1 MSTTPQISAKDV
13 AALRQQ
19 TGAGM
24 MDCKRALEEAGGD
37 TGKAKEILKKKGLEK
52 ADNIAAKGAGGGGP
66 KEGRIGTYI
75 HSTGKV
81 AAMIELNCDTDFVA
95 KNEEFQALMKDLAV
109 AVCAFEPIAVS
120 KDQIPAEVVEAEK
133 AKYANDVKGKPPE
146 IAAKIIEGKME
157 KNLYAKIP
165 GGCLLNMPYPK
176 EDEFKGNYGD
186 FLKSKVAKLKEN
198 IVLRRFVRM
207 EVGK

>member
-1 MSTTPQISAKDV
+1 MANIDAKTVND
-13 AALRQQ
+13 LRLE

-24 MDCKRALEEAGGD
+24 MDCKKALEEANGD
-37 TGKAKEILKKKGLEK
+37 KTKAKEILKKKGLEK
-52 ADNIAAKGAGGGGP
+52 ADNIAAKGAGSGGP

-81 AAMIELNCDTDFVA
+81 AAMVELNCDTDFVA

-120 KDQIPAEVVEAEK
+120 KDQVPADVVESEK

-165 GGCLLNMPYPK
+165 GGVLLSMPYPK
-176 EDEFKGNYGD
+176 EDEFKGTYGD
-186 FLKSKVAKLKEN
+186 LLKSKVAKLKEN
-198 IVLRRFVRM
+198 IQLRRFVRM

>member
-1 MSTTPQISAKDV
+1 MANIDAKTVND
-13 AALRQQ
+13 LRLE

-24 MDCKRALEEAGGD
+24 MDCKRALEESNGD
-37 TGKAKEILKKKGLEK
+37 KTKAKEIIRKKGLEK
-52 ADNIAAKGAGGGGP
+52 ADNIAAKGAAGAGP
-66 KEGRIGTYI
+66 KEGRIGTYV

-95 KNEEFQALMKDLAV
+95 KNEEFLALLKELAV
-109 AVCAFEPIAVS
+109 AVCAFDPMVVS
-120 KDQIPAEVVEAEK
+120 KDQLPADLVESEK
-133 AKYANDVKGKPPE
+133 AKYANDIKGKPPE

-157 KNLYAKIP
+157 KNLYAQK
-165 GGCLLNMPYPK
+165 CLLNMPYPK

>member
-1 MSTTPQISAKDV
+1 MATIDAKIVND
-13 AALRQQ
+13 LRLE

-24 MDCKRALEEAGGD
+24 MDCKRALEEAAGD
-37 TGKAKEILKKKGLEK
+37 KTKAKEIIRKKGLEK
-52 ADNIAAKGAGGGGP
+52 ADNIAAKGAAGAGP
-66 KEGRIGTYI
+66 KEGRIGTYV

-95 KNEEFQALMKDLAV
+95 KNEEFLALLKELAV
-109 AVCAFEPIAVS
+109 AVCAFDPLVVS
-120 KDQIPAEVVEAEK
+120 KDQLPPELIETEK
-133 AKYANDVKGKPPE
+133 AKYANDIKGKPPA
-146 IAAKIIEGKME
+146 IAAKIIDGKME
-157 KNLYAKIP
+157 KNLYAQK
-165 GGCLLNMPYPK
+165 CLLNMPYPK

-186 FLKSKVAKLKEN
+186 FIKTKVAKLKEN

>member
-1 MSTTPQISAKDV
+1 MATIDAKTVND
-13 AALRQQ
+13 LRLE

-24 MDCKRALEEAGGD
+24 MDCKKALEEASGD
-37 TGKAKEILKKKGLEK
+37 KTKAKEILKKKGLEK
-52 ADNIAAKGAGGGGP
+52 AENIAAKGAGSGGP

-81 AAMIELNCDTDFVA
+81 AAMVELNCDTDFVA

-120 KDQIPAEVVEAEK
+120 KDQVPADVVEAEK

-146 IAAKIIEGKME
+146 IAAKIIDGKME

-165 GGCLLNMPYPK
+165 GGVLLSMPYPK
-176 EDEFKGNYGD
+176 EDEFKGTYGD
-186 FLKSKVAKLKEN
+186 LLKSKVAKLKEN
-198 IVLRRFVRM
+198 IQLRRFVRM

>member
-1 MSTTPQISAKDV
+1 MANIDAKTVND
-13 AALRQQ
+13 LRLE

-24 MDCKRALEEAGGD
+24 MDCKKALEEANGD
-37 TGKAKEILKKKGLEK
+37 KGKAKDILKKKGLEK
-52 ADNIAAKGAGGGGP
+52 ADNIAAKGAAGTGP

-120 KDQIPAEVVEAEK
+120 KDQVPADVVEAEK

-146 IAAKIIEGKME
+146 IAAKILDGKME

-165 GGCLLNMPYPK
+165 GGVLLSMPYPK
-176 EDEFKGNYGD
+176 EDEFKGTYGD
-186 FLKSKVAKLKEN
+186 LLKSKVAKLKEN
-198 IVLRRFVRM
+198 IQLRRFVRM

>member
-1 MSTTPQISAKDV
+1 MANIDAKTVND
-13 AALRQQ
+13 LRLE

-37 TGKAKEILKKKGLEK
+37 RNKAKEIIKKKGLEK
-52 ADNIAAKGAGGGGP
+52 AENIAAKGAGSAV

-81 AAMIELNCDTDFVA
+81 GAMVELTCDTDFVA
-95 KNEEFQALMKDLAV
+95 KNEEFLSLMKELAV
-109 AVCAFEPIAVS
+109 AVAAFDPMVVS
-120 KDQIPAEVVEAEK
+120 KDQLPADLVEAEK
-133 AKYANDVKGKPPE
+133 AKYANDIKGKPPE

-157 KNLYAKIP
+157 KNLYAQK
-165 GGCLLNMPYPK
+165 CLLHMPYPK
-176 EDEFKGNYGD
+176 EDEFKGSYGD

-198 IVLRRFVRM
+198 IALRRFVRM

>member
-1 MSTTPQISAKDV
+1 MANIDAKTVND
-13 AALRQQ
+13 LRLE

-24 MDCKRALEEAGGD
+24 MDCKRSLEEAGGD
-37 TGKAKEILKKKGLEK
+37 KAKAKEILKKKGLEK
-52 ADNIAAKGAGGGGP
+52 ADNIAAKGGGAGP

-95 KNEEFQALMKDLAV
+95 KNEEFQALMKELAV

-120 KDQIPAEVVEAEK
+120 KDQIPADVVEAEK

-146 IAAKIIEGKME
+146 IAAKIIDGKME
-157 KNLYAKIP
+157 KNLYAKVP
-165 GGCLLNMPYPK
+165 GGCLLNMPFPK
-176 EDEFKGNYGD
+176 EDEFKGTYGD
-186 FLKSKVAKLKEN
+186 LLKSKVAKLKEN
-198 IVLRRFVRM
+198 IQLRRFVRM

>member
-1 MSTTPQISAKDV
+1 MANIDAKTVND
-13 AALRQQ
+13 LRLE

-24 MDCKRALEEAGGD
+24 MDCKKALEEANGD
-37 TGKAKEILKKKGLEK
+37 KAKAKEILKKKGLEK
-52 ADNIAAKGAGGGGP
+52 ADNIAAKAGEKGGP

-120 KDQIPAEVVEAEK
+120 KDQVPADVVEAEK

-146 IAAKIIEGKME
+146 IAAKILDGKME

-165 GGCLLNMPYPK
+165 GGVLLSMPYPK
-176 EDEFKGNYGD
+176 EDEFKGTYGD
-186 FLKSKVAKLKEN
+186 LLKSKVAKLKEN
-198 IVLRRFVRM
+198 IQLRRFVRM

>member
-1 MSTTPQISAKDV
+1 MANIDAKTVND
-13 AALRQQ
+13 LRLE

-24 MDCKRALEEAGGD
+24 MDCKKALEEASGD
-37 TGKAKEILKKKGLEK
+37 RTKAKEILKKKGLEK
-52 ADNIAAKGAGGGGP
+52 ADNIAAKGAAGTGP

-81 AAMIELNCDTDFVA
+81 AAMVELNCDTDFVA

-120 KDQIPAEVVEAEK
+120 KDQVPADVVEAEK

-146 IAAKIIEGKME
+146 IAAKILDGKME

-165 GGCLLNMPYPK
+165 GGVLLSMPYPK
-176 EDEFKGNYGD
+176 EDEFKGTYGD
-186 FLKSKVAKLKEN
+186 LLKSKVAKLKEN
-198 IVLRRFVRM
+198 IQLRRFVRM

>member
-1 MSTTPQISAKDV
+1 MANIDAKTVND
-13 AALRQQ
+13 LRLE

-37 TGKAKEILKKKGLEK
+37 KNKAKEIIKKKGLEK
-52 ADNIAAKGAGGGGP
+52 AENIAAKGAGGP
-66 KEGRIGTYI
+66 VKEGRIGTYI

-81 AAMIELNCDTDFVA
+81 GAMVEVTCDTDFVA
-95 KNEEFQALMKDLAV
+95 KNEEFQSLMKDLAV
-109 AVCAFEPIAVS
+109 AVAAFDPMVIS
-120 KDQIPAEVVEAEK
+120 KDQLPADLVESEK
-133 AKYANDVKGKPPE
+133 AKYANDIKGKPPE

-157 KNLYAKIP
+157 KNLYAQK
-165 GGCLLNMPYPK
+165 CLLHMPYPK
-176 EDEFKGNYGD
+176 EDEFKGSYGD

-198 IVLRRFVRM
+198 IALRRFVRM

>member
-1 MSTTPQISAKDV
+1 MANIDAKTVND
-13 AALRQQ
+13 LRLE

-24 MDCKRALEEAGGD
+24 MDCKKALEEAAGD
-37 TGKAKEILKKKGLEK
+37 KTKAKEILKKKGLEK
-52 ADNIAAKGAGGGGP
+52 AENIAAKGAGAGGP

-120 KDQIPAEVVEAEK
+120 KENVPADVVEAEK

-165 GGCLLNMPYPK
+165 GGVLLSMPYPK
-176 EDEFKGNYGD
+176 EDEFKGTYGD
-186 FLKSKVAKLKEN
+186 LLKSKVAKLKEN
-198 IVLRRFVRM
+198 IQLRRFVRM

>member
-1 MSTTPQISAKDV
+1 MANIDAKTVND
-13 AALRQQ
+13 LRLE

-24 MDCKRALEEAGGD
+24 MDCKKALEEAAGD
-37 TGKAKEILKKKGLEK
+37 KAKAKEILKKKGLEK
-52 ADNIAAKGAGGGGP
+52 ADNIAAKGAAGSGP

-120 KDQIPAEVVEAEK
+120 KDQVPADVVEAEK

-165 GGCLLNMPYPK
+165 GGVLLSMPYPK
-176 EDEFKGNYGD
+176 EDEFKGTYGD
-186 FLKSKVAKLKEN
+186 LLKSKVAKLKEN
-198 IVLRRFVRM
+198 IQLRRFVRM

>member
-1 MSTTPQISAKDV
+1 MANIDAKTVND
-13 AALRQQ
+13 LRLE

-24 MDCKRALEEAGGD
+24 MDCKKALEEANGD
-37 TGKAKEILKKKGLEK
+37 KGKAKEILKKKGLEK
-52 ADNIAAKGAGGGGP
+52 ADNIAAKGAAGTGP

-120 KDQIPAEVVEAEK
+120 KDQVPADVVEAEK

-146 IAAKIIEGKME
+146 IAAKILEGKME

-165 GGCLLNMPYPK
+165 GGVLLSMPYPK
-176 EDEFKGNYGD
+176 EDEFKGTYGD
-186 FLKSKVAKLKEN
+186 LLKSKVAKLKEN
-198 IVLRRFVRM
+198 IQLRRFVRM

>member
-1 MSTTPQISAKDV
+1 MANIDAKTVND
-13 AALRQQ
+13 LRLE

-24 MDCKRALEEAGGD
+24 MDCKRALEESAGDKTKGN
-37 TGKAKEILKKKGLEK
+37 EIIRKKRLEK
-52 ADNIAAKGAGGGGP
+52 ADNSAAKGAAGAGP

-81 AAMIELNCDTDFVA
+81 AAMVELNCDTDFVA
-95 KNEEFQALMKDLAV
+95 KNEEFLALLKDLAV
-109 AVCAFEPIAVS
+109 AVAAFDPMVVS
-120 KDQIPAEVVEAEK
+120 KDQLPADLVETEK
-133 AKYANDVKGKPPE
+133 AKYVNDIKGNPPE

-157 KNLYAKIP
+157 KNLYAQK
-165 GGCLLNMPYPK
+165 CLLNMPYPK

-198 IVLRRFVRM
+198 IQLRRFVRM

>member
-1 MSTTPQISAKDV
+1 MANIDAKTVND
-13 AALRQQ
+13 LRLE

-24 MDCKRALEEAGGD
+24 RDCKKALEEANGD
-37 TGKAKEILKKKGLEK
+37 RNKAKEILKKKGLEK
-52 ADNIAAKGAGGGGP
+52 ADNIAAKGAGRTGP

-120 KDQIPAEVVEAEK
+120 KDQVPADVVEAEK

-146 IAAKIIEGKME
+146 IAAKILDGKME

-165 GGCLLNMPYPK
+165 GGVLLSMPYPK
-176 EDEFKGNYGD
+176 EDEFKGTYGD
-186 FLKSKVAKLKEN
+186 LLKSKVAKLKEN
-198 IVLRRFVRM
+198 IQLRRFVRM

>member
-1 MSTTPQISAKDV
+1 MANIDAKAVND
-13 AALRQQ
+13 LRLE

-24 MDCKRALEEAGGD
+24 MDCKKALEEAAGD
-37 TGKAKEILKKKGLEK
+37 KGKAKEILKKKGLEK
-52 ADNIAAKGAGGGGP
+52 ADNIAAKGAGGTGP

-146 IAAKIIEGKME
+146 IAAKILDGKME

-165 GGCLLNMPYPK
+165 GGVLLSMPYPK
-176 EDEFKGNYGD
+176 EDEFKGTYGD
-186 FLKSKVAKLKEN
+186 LLKSKVAKLKEN
-198 IVLRRFVRM
+198 IQLRRFVRM

>member
-1 MSTTPQISAKDV
+1 MANIDAKTVND
-13 AALRQQ
+13 LRLE

-24 MDCKRALEEAGGD
+24 MDCKRALEEAAGNKD
-37 TGKAKEILKKKGLEK
+37 KAKEILKKKGLEK
-52 ADNIAAKGAGGGGP
+52 ADNIAAKGAGGTGP

-95 KNEEFQALMKDLAV
+95 KNEEFQWLLKELAV
-109 AVCAFEPIAVS
+109 AVAAFDPMVVS
-120 KDQIPAEVVEAEK
+120 KDQLPADLVEAEK
-133 AKYANDVKGKPPE
+133 AKYAGDIKGKPPE

-157 KNLYAKIP
+157 KNLYAQK
-165 GGCLLNMPYPK
+165 CLLNMPFPK
-176 EDEFKGNYGD
+176 EDEFKGTYGD
-186 FLKSKVAKLKEN
+186 LLKSKVAKLKEN
-198 IVLRRFVRM
+198 IQLRRFVRM

>member
-1 MSTTPQISAKDV
+1 MANIDAKTVND
-13 AALRQQ
+13 LRLE

-24 MDCKRALEEAGGD
+24 MDCKKALEEANGD
-37 TGKAKEILKKKGLEK
+37 KSKAKEILKKKGLEK
-52 ADNIAAKGAGGGGP
+52 ADNIAAKGAAGTGP

-120 KDQIPAEVVEAEK
+120 KDQVPADVVEAEK

-146 IAAKIIEGKME
+146 IAAKILDGKME

-165 GGCLLNMPYPK
+165 GGVLLSMPYPK
-176 EDEFKGNYGD
+176 EDEFKGTYGD
-186 FLKSKVAKLKEN
+186 LLKSKVAKLKEN
-198 IVLRRFVRM
+198 IQLRRFIRM

>member
-1 MSTTPQISAKDV
+1 MASIDAKTVND
-13 AALRQQ
+13 LRLE

-37 TGKAKEILKKKGLEK
+37 RNKAKEIIKKKGLEK
-52 ADNIAAKGAGGGGP
+52 AENIAAKGAGSAV

-81 AAMIELNCDTDFVA
+81 GAMVELTCDTDFVA
-95 KNEEFQALMKDLAV
+95 KNEEFMTLMKELAV
-109 AVCAFEPIAVS
+109 AVAAFDPLVVS
-120 KDQIPAEVVEAEK
+120 KDQLPADVVEAEK

-146 IAAKIIEGKME
+146 IAAKILDGKME

-165 GGCLLNMPYPK
+165 GGVLLSMPYPK
-176 EDEFKGNYGD
+176 EDEFKGTYGD
-186 FLKSKVAKLKEN
+186 LLKSKVAKLKEN
-198 IVLRRFVRM
+198 IQLRRFVRM